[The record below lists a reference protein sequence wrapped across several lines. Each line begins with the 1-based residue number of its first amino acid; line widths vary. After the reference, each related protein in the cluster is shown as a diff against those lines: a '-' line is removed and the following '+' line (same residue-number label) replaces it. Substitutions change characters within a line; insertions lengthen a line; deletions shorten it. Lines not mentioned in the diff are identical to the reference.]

1 MQWLGKEESTVW
13 LRSTDGR
20 TDGRTERRTDGYT
33 VPRTVDQ
40 TARMRDG
47 LKNGRDGG
55 LKDGQA
61 YGRVSLRG
69 YFSRI
74 FQIRRKRSNLHLQT
88 FLPFFVE
95 KESVS
100 LPLSNIVF
108 SSFRSR
114 TFKCCPVG
122 QNGEKHRISSH
133 PIIHCPTS
141 SGVSEVS
148 EQAKWVSAA
157 EHASEASRGEQ
168 GNEWTMQ
175 ANERTS

>member
-1 MQWLGKEESTVW
+1 MVEKCGW
-13 LRSTDGR
+13 TDE
-20 TDGRTERRTDGYT
+20 RTERRTDGYT
-33 VPRTVDQ
+33 VPRTAFFKTVDQ
-40 TARMRDG
+40 TARMTDG
-47 LKNGRDGG
+47 LKNGRNGG

-114 TFKCCPVG
+114 T
-122 QNGEKHRISSH
+122 
-133 PIIHCPTS
+133 
-141 SGVSEVS
+141 
-148 EQAKWVSAA
+148 
-157 EHASEASRGEQ
+157 
-168 GNEWTMQ
+168 
-175 ANERTS
+175 